1 MESDDLSVFIVSDHT
16 GKTAETVID
25 SVVVQFEVENIEIK
39 RFSEIVD
46 IDELENII
54 NKAKEKGAIIA
65 YTLVSPE
72 LCDYLEKE
80 TSMFDIPTIDILEP
94 FLTRFSKILEQKP
107 QLEVGLS
114 YKISPESFEK
124 MNCIDYTIRCD
135 EGQDLNK
142 LKEADIILLGVS
154 RTSKSPLGL
163 YLSNYNYKVANL
175 SLSPE
180 VDLPQEIYEMSSEK
194 IIGLTIDA
202 ERLHKIRKNRLQV
215 MDLKPV
221 SNYTNLDRIKE
232 ELNYAEEIMEE
243 LDCKIIDITDTAI
256 EEVAAQILNEKE

>member
-1 MESDDLSVFIVSDHT
+1 METDNLSVFVLSDYT

-25 SVVVQFEVENIEIK
+25 SVIVQFEVENVEIK
-39 RFSEIVD
+39 RFSDITD

-54 NKAKEKGAIIA
+54 NQAQKFGAVIA

-94 FLTRFSKILEQKP
+94 FLTRFSKILEQQP

-114 YKISPESFEK
+114 YKISHEAFHK
-124 MNCIDYTIRCD
+124 MNCIDYSMRCD

-142 LKEADIILLGVS
+142 LKEADIILIGVS
-154 RTSKSPLGL
+154 RTSKTPLSM
-163 YLSNYNYKVANL
+163 YLSNHNLKVANL

-180 VDLPQEIYEMSSEK
+180 VDLPQEIYEIDSDK
-194 IIGLTIDA
+194 VIGLTIEA
-202 ERLHKIRKNRLQV
+202 KRLHKIRKNRLQV
-215 MDLKPV
+215 MDFKPV
-221 SNYTNLDRIKE
+221 SNYTNLERITE
-232 ELNYAEEIMEE
+232 ELNFAQQIMDE
-243 LDCKIIDITDTAI
+243 LNCEIIDVTDTAI
-256 EEVAAQILNEKE
+256 EEIAAQILNKK

>member
-1 MESDDLSVFIVSDHT
+1 MKTDDLSIFVLSDYT

-25 SVVVQFEVENIEIK
+25 SVIVQFEIENVKIK
-39 RFSEIVD
+39 RFSDIVD

-54 NKAKEKGAIIA
+54 NQAKEEGAIIA

-94 FLTRFSKILEQKP
+94 FLTRFSKILEQQP

-114 YKISPESFEK
+114 YKISHEAFQK
-124 MNCIDYTIRCD
+124 MNCIDYSMRCD
-135 EGQDLNK
+135 EGQDINK

-154 RTSKSPLGL
+154 RTSKTPLSM

-180 VDLPQEIYEMSSEK
+180 VKLPQEIYEIPSEK
-194 IIGLTIDA
+194 IIGLTIEA
-202 ERLHKIRKNRLQV
+202 ERLHKIRKNRLKV
-215 MDLKPV
+215 MEFKPV
-221 SNYTNLDRIKE
+221 SNYTDLERIKK
-232 ELNYAEEIMEE
+232 ELNYAQKIMSK
-243 LDCKIIDITDTAI
+243 LDCEIIDVTNTAI
-256 EEVAAQILNEKE
+256 EEIAAQILNKK